1 MKKTLVVLIIVLAAA
16 AAFYLYYK
24 EGTLPVNK
32 ANQSTQVFVIRK
44 GESVT
49 EIAKNLEKEE
59 LIRNRIVFYL
69 AVKRLGIAKN
79 IQAGDFRLSPSM
91 NVYQIAQSLTKGTL
105 DVWITIIEGLRQE
118 EIAHIFAKELS
129 FPESEFVKRADEGYL
144 FPDTYLVPKQATIDM
159 VISILTKNFN
169 RKYNQELKDKAKEK
183 GLTDKEVVIIA
194 SMVEKEAKLDQDRRP
209 VASVMLKRYKNDWPL
224 QVDATIQ
231 YALGYQMEERTWWK
245 KNLTSQDLAIDLPY
259 NTYQN
264 TGLPPTPISNPGL
277 ASIQA
282 VLEADKNTVYWYY
295 LSDNQG
301 KMHFATT
308 LEEHNA
314 NISKYL
320 Q

>member
-1 MKKTLVVLIIVLAAA
+1 MKKPLVVLIIVLAAA
-16 AAFYLYYK
+16 VAFYLYYK

-32 ANQSTQVFVIRK
+32 ADQSTQVFVIRK

-183 GLTDKEVVIIA
+183 GLTDEEVVIMA

-209 VASVMLKRYKNDWPL
+209 VASVMLKRYRNDWPL

-245 KNLTSQDLAIDLPY
+245 KNLTSQDLTIDLPY

-264 TGLPPTPISNPGL
+264 TGLPPTSISNPGL

-282 VLEADKNTVYWYY
+282 VLEADENTVYWYY